1 MEVRWS
7 RWERIALLAAGGMTA
22 VLLTS
27 GCTPNAPVTGY
38 QGNGYGQDYDYG
50 QYLPNGADNPPKK
63 GEAATLSAINSTTV
77 GIAVTD
83 RASRTLYRFD
93 NDTNNPPRSNC
104 RGRCVN
110 DWIPAKPTGR
120 EITTRG
126 VSRRMVDKIK
136 REDGSW
142 QLTLAGW
149 PLYSYV
155 GDKQPGQVNGQGI
168 GGTWWAIGP
177 TGDKSTATN
186 TPNGQLAGG
195 TVQTRWGPLSPSDRM
210 LIVAVR
216 NANLWE
222 QPAGQQAAER
232 GNSAQVRKIGALIAG
247 QHTQLD
253 DLTRKVAGQLG
264 VPLQTQPAKTQQQWL
279 QQMNQANGPA
289 FDEMFVNRLRTAHGG
304 IFPVI
309 GAVRGSTQNTVVRDF
324 AVSCGKF
331 VNNHM
336 TYLESTGLVGAD
348 DLPAPP
354 PLPPPPPP
362 GK

>member
-7 RWERIALLAAGGMTA
+7 RWGRLALVAASSMAA
-22 VLLTS
+22 VLLIS
-27 GCTPNAPVTGY
+27 GCTPNAPVAGY
-38 QGNGYGQDYDYG
+38 QGNGYGQNYDYG
-50 QYLPNGADNPPKK
+50 QYLPNGADNPPKA
-63 GEAATLSAINSTTV
+63 GDEATLSATNSTTV
-77 GIAVTD
+77 GIAVIN
-83 RASRTLYRFD
+83 RAGSTLYRFD

-104 RGRCVN
+104 RGSCINTWV
-110 DWIPAKPTGR
+110 PAKPGDG

-136 REDGSW
+136 RDDGSW
-142 QLTLAGW
+142 QLTLGGW
-149 PLYSYV
+149 PLYSFT
-155 GDKQPGQVNGQGI
+155 GDKQPGQVNGQGV

-177 TGDKSTATN
+177 TGAKSSATN
-186 TPNGQLAGG
+186 TPNGQLSGG
-195 TVQTRWGPLSPSDRM
+195 TVQTKFGPLSPSDRM
-210 LIVAVR
+210 LVIAVR

-232 GNSAQVRKIGALIAG
+232 GNSAQVRKIGAMIAA

-253 DLTRKVAGQLG
+253 AITRSVASQLSI
-264 VPLQTQPAKTQQQWL
+264 PLQNQPAAKNQQWL
-279 QQMNQANGPA
+279 QQMNSANGPA
-289 FDEMFVNRLRTAHGG
+289 FDQIFVNRLRTAHGG

-309 GAVRGSTQNTVVRDF
+309 GAVRGSTQNSVIRDF

-354 PLPPPPPP
+354 PLPPP